1 MVRAHRLQSASLLRR
16 GGGGGDGGGRR
27 EVGGRRGA
35 RGRRKNKGMLEYE
48 EEDTLYE
55 EEDACLIQGNVGE
68 VAIRILFLI
77 PFLVSF

>member
-1 MVRAHRLQSASLLRR
+1 
-16 GGGGGDGGGRR
+16 
-27 EVGGRRGA
+27 
-35 RGRRKNKGMLEYE
+35 MLEYE